1 MNKQEVVL
9 KVQECAA
16 WWILERQSKLTKLMS
31 ETMSINPFM
40 TPFIFD
46 YHSLDN
52 FDELVE
58 AIIAKHLMTG
68 HDTGFGK
75 LIDEKILP
83 RVFGAYKL
91 DKGYRASNKPF
102 IHSCFDEIDHVIQ
115 RDDGRIELLSLKAG
129 KWTIQ
134 LTMAVQLN
142 KAFNEIINDYPGVA
156 DNIVV
161 GVFYG
166 NSHGLTDK
174 YRILRGINTGAN
186 HNVIDIRD
194 KVHVYA
200 GKEFWS
206 WLNNGEDETQ
216 HWVLE
221 GIERAVK
228 EADIKEKNK
237 ELIERFKEHVAKKY
251 NEQVLNAD
259 GTAQWH
265 KLLKMINE

>member
-1 MNKQEVVL
+1 MEKIEVVE
-9 KVQECAA
+9 KVKECTI
-16 WWILERQSKLTKLMS
+16 WWIAERQSKLRKLMT

-46 YHSLDN
+46 YHSLEN

-91 DKGYRASNKPF
+91 DKSYRAQNEPF
-102 IHSCFDEIDHVIQ
+102 IHSCFDEIDHIIP
-115 RDDGRIELLSLKAG
+115 RENGKIELLSLKAG
-129 KWTIQ
+129 RWTIQ

-142 KAFNEIINDYPGVA
+142 KSFNEILNNYPEIS

-166 NSHGLTDK
+166 NDKGLTDK

-186 HNVIDIRD
+186 HDVIDIRE

-200 GKEFWS
+200 GKKFWA
-206 WLNNGEDETQ
+206 WLNNGQEDTQ
-216 HWVLE
+216 HWVLQ
-221 GIERAVK
+221 GIEEAVK
-228 EADIKEKNK
+228 AANIKENNK
-237 ELIERFKEHVAKKY
+237 ELIEEFKNHVAKKY
-251 NEQVLNAD
+251 NEQVLKEDGSAD
-259 GTAQWH
+259 WH
-265 KLLKMINE
+265 KLLRMINE

>member
-1 MNKQEVVL
+1 MEKYEVVE
-9 KVQECAA
+9 KVKACTT
-16 WWILERQSKLTKLMS
+16 WWIAERQSKLKKLMS

-46 YHSLDN
+46 YHSLED

-83 RVFGAYKL
+83 RVFGAFKL
-91 DKGYRASNKPF
+91 DKSYRSLNEPF
-102 IHSCFDEIDHVIQ
+102 IHSCFDEIDHIIP
-115 RDDGRIELLSLKAG
+115 RENGKIELLSLKAG

-142 KAFNEIINDYPGVA
+142 KSFNEILNSYPEIS

-166 NSHGLTDK
+166 NDKGLTDK

-186 HNVIDIRD
+186 HDVVDIRD

-200 GKEFWS
+200 GKNFWS
-206 WLNNGEDETQ
+206 WLNNGQEDTQ
-216 HWVLE
+216 YWVLE
-221 GIERAVK
+221 GIEEAVK
-228 EADIKEKNK
+228 AANIKETNK
-237 ELIERFKEHVAKKY
+237 QLIEDFKKHVAKKY
-251 NEQVLNAD
+251 NEQVLKEDGNAD
-259 GTAQWH
+259 WH
-265 KLLKMINE
+265 KLLRMINE

>member
-1 MNKQEVVL
+1 MIL
-9 KVQECAA
+9 KVQECTT
-16 WWILERQSKLTKLMS
+16 WWIAERQGKLTKLMS

-46 YHSLDN
+46 YHSLNN

-83 RVFGAYKL
+83 RVFGANKL
-91 DKGYRASNKPF
+91 DKKYRASNVPF
-102 IHSCFDEIDHVIQ
+102 LESCFDEIDHVIR

-142 KAFNEIINDYPGVA
+142 KSFNEIINNHPNVS

-166 NSHGLTDK
+166 NDADLTDK

-186 HNVIDIRD
+186 HDVVDIQD

-200 GKEFWS
+200 GKRFWS

-216 HWVLE
+216 YWVLE
-221 GIERAVK
+221 GIERAVTS
-228 EADIKEKNK
+228 ANIKEKNK
-237 ELIERFKEHVAKKY
+237 DLIRNFKMHVAKKY
-251 NEQVLNAD
+251 NEQVLKPDGSAD
-259 GTAQWH
+259 WH